1 MRVNSLHERVL
12 CFNFK
17 DNADF
22 DILCFILLSLNRIC
36 RTSEVRASK
45 QTIMT
50 LNIQKIREDF
60 PILHQKIYNRQLVYF
75 DNAAT
80 TQRPQQVIDALNQ
93 TYTHYYGNIHRAAHF
108 LADKATEAYEQTRE
122 KARVLINAESREQ
135 IIFTKGTTESI
146 NLAAFSFGEAFIE
159 AGDEIIVSEMEHHS
173 NIVPWQLM
181 AGRKG
186 AKILMLPIDDNG
198 RLMIEKLDELITP
211 RTKLIAVAH
220 ISNVLGTINPI
231 KQIAEIAHGKGIRI
245 FVDGAQAAPH
255 LKIDV
260 QELDVDFYAFSA
272 HKMYGP
278 NGVGVSYGKKELLEQ
293 LPPYQGGGEMIS
305 EVKFSGTTYNEL
317 PYKFEAGTPNIS
329 GVIAFGAAIDY
340 LQKIGFE
347 NLAAWEHELL
357 EYATEKLLAIPGL
370 SIYGTQSQKSG
381 VISFNVEGAHF
392 FDLGTMLDK
401 FGIAVRTGHHCAD
414 PLMDHFGI
422 QGTVRAS
429 FAVYNTKEEI
439 DFFVDALK
447 KVIAMF

>member
-1 MRVNSLHERVL
+1 
-12 CFNFK
+12 
-17 DNADF
+17 
-22 DILCFILLSLNRIC
+22 
-36 RTSEVRASK
+36 
-45 QTIMT
+45 MT
-50 LNIQKIREDF
+50 LDIQKIREDF
-60 PILHQKIYNRQLVYF
+60 PILQQKIYNRSLVYF

-80 TQRPQQVIDALNQ
+80 TQRPQQVIDALNK

-108 LADKATEAYEQTRE
+108 LADKATEAYEETRE
-122 KARVLINAESREQ
+122 KVRSLINAESREQ

-146 NLAAFSFGEAFIE
+146 NLAAFSFGEAFVRE
-159 AGDEIIVSEMEHHS
+159 GDEIIVSEMEHHS

-181 AGRKG
+181 SGRKG
-186 AKILMLPIDDNG
+186 VKIVMLPIDDDG
-198 RLMIEKLDELITP
+198 RLMIEKLDGLVTP
-211 RTKLIAVAH
+211 KTKLIAVAH
-220 ISNVLGTINPI
+220 VSNVLGTINPI
-231 KQIAEIAHGKGIRI
+231 DKIAEIAHSKGALI

-255 LKIDV
+255 LQIDV
-260 QELDVDFYAFSA
+260 QKLDVDFYAFSA

-278 NGVGVSYGKKELLEQ
+278 NGVGVLYGKKNLLEQ
-293 LPPYQGGGEMIS
+293 MPPYQGGGEMIS

-340 LQKIGFE
+340 IHSLGLE

-357 EYATEKLLAIPGL
+357 IYATEKLKAISGL
-370 SIYGTQSQKSG
+370 RIYGTQPEKSG
-381 VISFNVEGAHF
+381 VISFNVEGVHF

-429 FAVYNTKEEI
+429 FAVYNTKDEI
-439 DFFVDALK
+439 DVFVEALK

>member
-1 MRVNSLHERVL
+1 
-12 CFNFK
+12 
-17 DNADF
+17 
-22 DILCFILLSLNRIC
+22 
-36 RTSEVRASK
+36 
-45 QTIMT
+45 MT
-50 LNIQKIREDF
+50 LDIQKIREDF
-60 PILHQKIYNRQLVYF
+60 PILQQKIYNRPLVYF

-80 TQRPQQVIDALNQ
+80 TQRPQQVIDALNK
-93 TYTHYYGNIHRAAHF
+93 TYTEYYGNIHRAAHF
-108 LADKATEAYEQTRE
+108 LADKATTAYEETRE
-122 KARVLINAESREQ
+122 KVRSLINAETREQ

-146 NLAAFSFGEAFIE
+146 NLVAFSFGEAFIQAE
-159 AGDEIIVSEMEHHS
+159 DEIIVSEMEHHS

-186 AKILMLPIDDNG
+186 AKIVMLPIDDDG
-198 RLMIEKLDELITP
+198 RLQIEDLEKLITS

-220 ISNVLGTINPI
+220 VSNVLGTINPI
-231 KQIAEIAHGKGIRI
+231 AEITRIAHSKGIRI

-255 LKIDV
+255 LHIDV
-260 QELDVDFYAFSA
+260 QKLDVDFYALSA

-278 NGVGVSYGKKELLEQ
+278 NGVGVLYGKKELLDQ

-305 EVKFSGTTYNEL
+305 EVKFSGTTYNDL

-340 LQKIGFE
+340 IRNIGIE

-357 EYATEKLLAIPGL
+357 NYATEKLLGIPGL
-370 SIYGTQSQKSG
+370 RIYGTQPEKSG
-381 VISFNVEGAHF
+381 VISFNVDGVHF

-429 FAVYNTKEEI
+429 FAFYNTKEEI
-439 DFFVDALK
+439 DVFIEALK

>member
-1 MRVNSLHERVL
+1 MAL
-12 CFNFK
+12 
-17 DNADF
+17 D
-22 DILCFILLSLNRIC
+22 
-36 RTSEVRASK
+36 
-45 QTIMT
+45 
-50 LNIQKIREDF
+50 IQKIREDF
-60 PILHQKIYNRQLVYF
+60 PILHQKIYNRPLVYF

-93 TYTHYYGNIHRAAHF
+93 TYTAYYGNIHRAAHF
-108 LADKATEAYEQTRE
+108 LADKATAAYEETRD
-122 KARVLINAESREQ
+122 KVKSLINAESREQ

-146 NLAAFSFGEAFIE
+146 NLAAFSFGEAFVKE
-159 AGDEIIVSEMEHHS
+159 GDEIIVSEMEHHS

-181 AGRKG
+181 VGRKG
-186 AKILMLPIDDNG
+186 AKIVMLPIDDNG

-211 RTKLIAVAH
+211 KTKLIAVAH
-220 ISNVLGTINPI
+220 VSNVLGTINPI
-231 KQIAEIAHGKGIRI
+231 AEIAKIAQSKGIRI

-255 LKIDV
+255 LQIDV
-260 QELDVDFYAFSA
+260 QALNVDFYALSA

-278 NGVGVSYGKKELLEQ
+278 NGVGVLYGKKELLEQ
-293 LPPYQGGGEMIS
+293 MPPYQGGGEMIS

-340 LQKIGFE
+340 LLGVGLE

-357 EYATEKLLAIPGL
+357 EYATSKLLAIKGL
-370 SIYGTQSQKSG
+370 RIYGTQAQKSG
-381 VISFNVEGAHF
+381 VISFNVEGIHF

-414 PLMDHFGI
+414 PLMDHFDI

-439 DFFVDALK
+439 DVFVESLK
-447 KVIAMF
+447 KVISMF